1 VNHSLHRRVRIAQ
14 WGLLLPLALIL
25 MQLSRFQ
32 VFPTKERQALD
43 EAPYPLT
50 QHIETPRGRI
60 LDRSGHMLAGNTSK
74 YRIYVDG
81 CQYYL
86 YMEKFGGLAAG
97 SDPSLS
103 DVLGAIGRATGA
115 EIDIPAVVSMLQ
127 DVDKQLQAEY
137 NQPLST
143 CTLIAGVNVDSS
155 GQKLAIP
162 LWLTEEQNAGLEI
175 AEGLRAD
182 ATGNYHPSSELLY
195 NIRTE
200 AWFFRDYPE
209 GNLASEVV
217 GYSRQEGSG
226 EGRSADGVIRFYREI
241 GDWGVERFYND
252 ILQGAREDVSW
263 TVVPVE
269 ITSNL
274 DRAQPPAD
282 LVLTIDREIQAEAE
296 AALIQGIRDG
306 EASRGSILVLNPK
319 TGEILAMADYPAV
332 NLQQPDDF
340 LDIFQAKG
348 RLPMDP
354 KGQVVSLNVAAP
366 YEPGSTFKVLTM
378 AAALDA
384 GAVEPGTWFMDDGS
398 IEIGGVVI
406 HNWQRRG
413 FGLQDMTGCM
423 RHSINTCLAWVAT
436 QLGPGPFYEYMDRF
450 RIGRLTGVDMSP
462 EISGILR
469 RPGDQS
475 WTDSTLATNAYGQ
488 GVSATTLQMAVAV
501 SAVANG
507 GVMMTPHVVR
517 QIILPDGR
525 VHTVVPVPLGQ
536 PISAATAA
544 TLSEMLAVSL
554 EQEGSTALVEGYRI
568 AGKTGTADIPPY
580 VTTKTVASFVGWGP
594 VDDPQILVYIRIDE
608 PTSDGDRQYG
618 SITAAPVFGK
628 LAPRIFALLGI
639 PPDSVRLSLPG
650 NGTA

>member
-1 VNHSLHRRVRIAQ
+1 MDRSLHRRVKFAQ
-14 WGLLLPLALIL
+14 VVLLIPLGLVFL
-25 MQLSRFQ
+25 QLSRFQ
-32 VFPTKERQALD
+32 IFPTADRQALD
-43 EAPYPLT
+43 EAPYPMN

-60 LDRSGHMLAGNTSK
+60 LDRNGHLLAGNNSK
-74 YRIYVDG
+74 YRVYVDN

-86 YMEKFGGLAAG
+86 YMEKSGGLAGG
-97 SDPSLS
+97 SDASLS
-103 DVLGAIGRATGA
+103 DVLAAVARASGA
-115 EIDIPAVVSMLQ
+115 EIDIPDVVAMLQ
-127 DVDKQLQAEY
+127 EVDRQLQAEY
-137 NQPLST
+137 HQPLST
-143 CTLIAGVNVDSS
+143 CTLIAGVRIDSD
-155 GQKLAIP
+155 GQQLAIP
-162 LWLTEEQNAGLEI
+162 LWLTEEQNYGLEV

-182 ATGNYHPSSELLY
+182 ATGAVHSGSDLLY
-195 NIRTE
+195 NVRTE

-209 GNLASEVV
+209 GSLASEVV

-226 EGRSADGVIRFYREI
+226 QGRSEEGVIRYYREI

-296 AALIQGIRDG
+296 AALIAGIIAG
-306 EASRGSILVLNPK
+306 EATRGSILILNPR

-332 NLQQPDDF
+332 NLQEPDDF
-340 LDIFQAKG
+340 LDIFRVKG
-348 RLPMDP
+348 QLPMDP
-354 KGQVVSLNVAAP
+354 EGQVVSLNVAAP

-384 GAVEPGTWFMDDGS
+384 DAVQPGTWFMDEGQ

-413 FGLQDMTGCM
+413 FGLQDMTGCL

-469 RPGDQS
+469 RPGDQA
-475 WTDSTLATNAYGQ
+475 WTDSTLATNAFGQ

-525 VHTVVPVPLGQ
+525 VHTVTPVPLGQ

-544 TLSEMLAVSL
+544 TLAEMLATSL
-554 EQEGSTALVEGYRI
+554 ELEGSRALVDGYRI

-594 VDDPQILVYIRIDE
+594 VDDPQILIYIRIDE

-618 SITAAPVFGK
+618 SITAAPVFAR
-628 LAPRIFALLGI
+628 LAPRVFALLGI
-639 PPDSVRLSLPG
+639 PPDAVRLSL
-650 NGTA
+650 ALDS

>member
-1 VNHSLHRRVRIAQ
+1 MDRSLHRRVRFAQ
-14 WGLLLPLALIL
+14 LGLLIPLALVFL
-25 MQLSRFQ
+25 QLSRFQ
-32 VFPTKERQALD
+32 ILPTEDRRALD
-43 EAPYPLT
+43 EAPYPLN

-60 LDRSGHMLAGNTSK
+60 MDRSGHLLAGNSSK
-74 YRIYVDG
+74 YRVYVDN
-81 CQYYL
+81 CQIYL
-86 YMEKFGGLAAG
+86 YREQFGGLAEGAN
-97 SDPSLS
+97 PSLS
-103 DVLGAIGRATGA
+103 DVIAAVARASGA
-115 EIDIPAVVSMLQ
+115 ELDTREVVAMLQ
-127 DVDKQLQAEY
+127 DVDAALQAEY
-137 NQPLST
+137 GLPLST
-143 CTLIAGVNVDSS
+143 CTLLAGVRTGAD
-155 GQKLAIP
+155 GQNLAIP
-162 LWLTEEQNAGLEI
+162 LWLTEEQNAGLEVAQGI
-175 AEGLRAD
+175 RPDSSGK
-182 ATGNYHPSSELLY
+182 YHNASDLLY

-200 AWFFRDYPE
+200 AWFSRNYPE
-209 GNLASEVV
+209 GRLASEVV

-226 EGRSADGVIRFYREI
+226 QGRYEDGVIRFYREI

-282 LVLTIDREIQAEAE
+282 VVLTIDREIQAETE
-296 AALIQGIRDG
+296 AALREGILAG
-306 EASRGSILVLNPK
+306 EGSRGSIIVLNPQ
-319 TGEILAMADYPAV
+319 TGEILAMADFPSV
-332 NLQQPDDF
+332 DLQDPDGF
-340 LDIFQAKG
+340 LETFKIKG
-348 RLPMDP
+348 SLPMDP
-354 KGQVVSLNVAAP
+354 EGQVVSLNVAAP

-378 AAALDA
+378 AAALDS
-384 GAVEPGTWFMDDGS
+384 GAVLPGTWFMDSGR

-462 EISGILR
+462 EVSGILR

-488 GVSATTLQMAVAV
+488 GVSATTLQLAVAI

-525 VHTVVPVPLGQ
+525 VHTVTPVPLGQ
-536 PISAATAA
+536 PISAATAE
-544 TLSEMLAVSL
+544 TLEEMLAVSL
-554 EQEGSTALVEGYRI
+554 ELEGSKALVEGYRV

-608 PTSDGDRQYG
+608 PTADDDRQYG
-618 SITAAPVFGK
+618 SITAAPVFGR

-639 PPDSVRLSLPG
+639 PPDSIRWTLSN
-650 NGTA
+650 NG

>member
-1 VNHSLHRRVRIAQ
+1 MDLSLNRRIRFAQ
-14 WGLLLPLALIL
+14 IGLLVPLGLIFL
-25 MQLSRFQ
+25 QLARFQ
-32 VFPTKERQALD
+32 ILPTADRQALD
-43 EAPYPLT
+43 EAPYPLN

-60 LDRSGHMLAGNTSK
+60 MDRNGSLLAGNSSR
-74 YRIYVDG
+74 YRVYVDS

-86 YMEKFGGLAAG
+86 YMEQHGGLAEG
-97 SDPSLS
+97 GDPSLS
-103 DVLGAIGRATGA
+103 DVIAAVARASGA
-115 EIDIPAVVSMLQ
+115 EINTGETVSMLQ
-127 DVDKQLQAEY
+127 EVDKALQAQY

-143 CTLIAGVNVDSS
+143 CTLMAGVRTDSK
-155 GQKLAIP
+155 GQELAIP
-162 LWLTEEQNAGLEI
+162 LWLSEEQNTGLEVAQGI
-175 AEGLRAD
+175 RPD
-182 ATGNYHPSSELLY
+182 AAGKYHNGSDLLF

-200 AWFFRDYPE
+200 AWFFRNYPE
-209 GNLASEVV
+209 GNLASEII

-226 EGRSADGVIRFYREI
+226 QGRSEEGVIRFYREI

-282 LVLTIDREIQAEAE
+282 LVLTIDREIQAETE
-296 AALIQGIRDG
+296 AALREGLRAA
-306 EASRGSILVLNPK
+306 EASRGSIIVLNPR
-319 TGEILAMADYPAV
+319 TGEILAMADYPSID
-332 NLQQPDDF
+332 LQNPDGF
-340 LDIFQAKG
+340 LDAFKVKG

-354 KGQVVSLNVAAP
+354 EGQVVSLNVAAP

-378 AAALDA
+378 AAALDS
-384 GAVEPGTWFMDDGS
+384 GAVTPDTWFMDSGR

-406 HNWQRRG
+406 HNWQQGG

-436 QLGPGPFYEYMDRF
+436 LLGPGPFYEYMDRF

-462 EISGILR
+462 EISGMLR

-475 WTDSTLATNAYGQ
+475 WTDSTLATNAFGQ
-488 GVSATTLQMAVAV
+488 GVSATTLQMAVAI

-525 VHTVVPVPLGQ
+525 IHTVTPVPLGQ

-544 TLSEMLAVSL
+544 TLQEMLAVSL
-554 EQEGSTALVEGYRI
+554 ELEGSKALVEGYRI

-594 VDDPQILVYIRIDE
+594 VDDPQILIYIRIDE

-618 SITAAPVFGK
+618 SITAAPVFAR

-639 PPDSVRLSLPG
+639 PPDSVRISLSTG
-650 NGTA
+650 A

>member
-1 VNHSLHRRVRIAQ
+1 MERSLHRRVRFAQ
-14 WGLLLPLALIL
+14 FGLLIPLGLVIL
-25 MQLSRFQ
+25 QLSRFQ
-32 VFPTKERQALD
+32 ILPTEDRRALD
-43 EAPYPLT
+43 EAPYPLN

-60 LDRSGHMLAGNTSK
+60 MDRTGHLLAGNSSQ
-74 YRIYVDG
+74 YRVYVDN
-81 CQYYL
+81 CQIYL
-86 YMEKFGGLAAG
+86 YREQFGGLAGGA
-97 SDPSLS
+97 DPSLS
-103 DVLGAIGRATGA
+103 DVIAAVARASGAD
-115 EIDIPAVVSMLQ
+115 IDTREVVAMLQ
-127 DVDKQLQAEY
+127 DVDAALQAEY
-137 NQPLST
+137 GQPLST
-143 CTLIAGVNVDSS
+143 CTLMAGVRTDSD

-162 LWLTEEQNAGLEI
+162 LWLTEEENSGLEVAQGI
-175 AEGLRAD
+175 RPDVSGK
-182 ATGNYHPSSELLY
+182 YHNPSDLLY

-200 AWFFRDYPE
+200 AWFFRNYPE
-209 GNLASEVV
+209 GSLASEVV

-226 EGRSADGVIRFYREI
+226 QGRSEDGVIRFYREI

-282 LVLTIDREIQAEAE
+282 VVLTIDREIQAETE
-296 AALIQGIRDG
+296 AALREGILAG
-306 EASRGSILVLNPK
+306 EGSRGSIIVLNPQ
-319 TGEILAMADYPAV
+319 TGEILAMADFPSV
-332 NLQQPDDF
+332 DLQDPNGF
-340 LDIFQAKG
+340 LDTFKVKG

-354 KGQVVSLNVAAP
+354 EGQVVSLNVAAP

-378 AAALDA
+378 AAALDS
-384 GAVEPGTWFMDDGS
+384 GAVTPGTWFMDSGR

-462 EISGILR
+462 EVSGIMR

-488 GVSATTLQMAVAV
+488 GVSATTLQLAVAI

-525 VHTVVPVPLGQ
+525 VHTVTPVPLGQ
-536 PISAATAA
+536 PISAATAE
-544 TLSEMLAVSL
+544 TLEEMLAVSL
-554 EQEGSTALVEGYRI
+554 ELEGSKALVEGYRV

-608 PTSDGDRQYG
+608 PTADDDRQYG
-618 SITAAPVFGK
+618 SITAAPVFAR

-639 PPDSVRLSLPG
+639 PPDSVRWTLPL
-650 NGTA
+650 NG

>member
-1 VNHSLHRRVRIAQ
+1 MDRSLHRRVKVAQ
-14 WGLLLPLALIL
+14 WGLLVPLALIL

-32 VFPTKERQALD
+32 VFPTADRRALD
-43 EAPYPLT
+43 EAPYPLN

-60 LDRSGHMLAGNTSK
+60 LDSSGHLLAGNTSK
-74 YRIYVDG
+74 YRIYVDS

-86 YMEKFGGLAAG
+86 YMEKFGGLIAG

-103 DVLGAIGRATGA
+103 DVLEAVARATGA
-115 EIDIPAVVSMLQ
+115 GIDVPAVVSMLQ
-127 DVDKQLQAEY
+127 DIDGQLQARY

-143 CTLIAGVNVDSS
+143 CTLIAGVHAASD
-155 GQKLAIP
+155 GQELAVP
-162 LWLTEEQNAGLEI
+162 LWLTEEQNRGLEI
-175 AEGLRAD
+175 AEGIRAD
-182 ATGNYHPSSELLY
+182 DAGTFHPASDLLF
-195 NIRTE
+195 NVRTE

-209 GNLASEVV
+209 GGLASEVV

-226 EGRSADGVIRFYREI
+226 QGNSVDGVIRYYREI

-296 AALIQGIRDG
+296 AALIEGIRDG
-306 EASRGSILVLNPK
+306 EATRGSILVIRPK

-332 NLQQPDDF
+332 DLAEPDDF
-340 LDIFQAKG
+340 LDIFRIKG

-354 KGQVVSLNVAAP
+354 EGQVVSLNVAAP

-384 GAVEPGTWFMDDGS
+384 GAVTPDNWFVDTGN

-406 HNWQRRG
+406 HNWQKRG
-413 FGLQDMTGCM
+413 FGPQDMTGCL

-450 RIGRLTGVDMSP
+450 RIGRLTGVDLAP

-469 RPGDQS
+469 RPGDRS
-475 WTDSTLATNAYGQ
+475 WTDSTLATNAFGQ
-488 GVSATTLQMAVAV
+488 GVSATPLQMSVAV

-507 GVMMTPHVVR
+507 GVMMTPHVVK

-525 VHTVVPVPLGQ
+525 VHDVVPTPLGQ
-536 PISAATAA
+536 PIRADTAR

-554 EQEGSTALVEGYRI
+554 EQEGSRALVDGYRV

-594 VDDPQILVYIRIDE
+594 VDDPQILIYIRIDE

-618 SITAAPVFGK
+618 SITAAPVFGR
-628 LAPRIFALLGI
+628 LAPRVFALLGI
-639 PPDSVRLSLPG
+639 PPDSIRLSLS
-650 NGTA
+650 NG

>member
-1 VNHSLHRRVRIAQ
+1 MDHTLHRRIRFAQ
-14 WGLLLPLALIL
+14 IGLLIPLALVFV
-25 MQLSRFQ
+25 QLARFQ
-32 VFPTKERQALD
+32 ILPTEDRRALD
-43 EAPYPLT
+43 EAPYPLA

-60 LDRSGHMLAGNTSK
+60 MDRNGNLLAGNASK
-74 YRIYVDG
+74 YRIYIDN

-86 YMEKFGGLAAG
+86 YMEKSGGLAEG
-97 SDPSLS
+97 GDPSLS
-103 DVLGAIGRATGA
+103 DVIAAVARASGA
-115 EIDIPAVVSMLQ
+115 EIDVPDAVSMLQ
-127 DVDKQLQAEY
+127 EVDRELQTEY

-143 CTLIAGVNVDSS
+143 CTLIAGITTDSQ
-155 GQKLAIP
+155 GQTLAIP
-162 LWLTEEQNAGLEI
+162 LWLTEEENYGLEV
-175 AEGLRAD
+175 AEGLLPD
-182 ATGNYHPSSELLY
+182 ATGNYHSGSDLLF
-195 NIRTE
+195 NVRTE
-200 AWFFRDYPE
+200 AWFFRSYPE
-209 GNLASEVV
+209 GELASEVV
-217 GYSRQEGSG
+217 GYSRQEGAG
-226 EGRSADGVIRFYREI
+226 QGRLDEGVIRYYREI

-282 LVLTIDREIQAEAE
+282 LVLTIDREIQAETE
-296 AALIQGIRDG
+296 AALREGVLAG
-306 EASRGSILVLNPK
+306 EATRGSIVVLNPR
-319 TGEILAMADYPAV
+319 TGEILAMADYPSV
-332 NLQQPDDF
+332 DLQDPDGF
-340 LDIFQAKG
+340 LNVFRVKG

-354 KGQVVSLNVAAP
+354 EGQVVSLNVAAP

-378 AAALDA
+378 AAALDS
-384 GAVEPGTWFMDDGS
+384 GAVTPDTWFMDSGR

-406 HNWQRRG
+406 HNWQQRG
-413 FGLQDMTGCM
+413 FGLQDMTGCL
-423 RHSINTCLAWVAT
+423 RYSINTCLAWVAT

-488 GVSATTLQMAVAV
+488 GVSATTLQIAVAI

-525 VHTVVPVPLGQ
+525 VHTVTPIPLGQ

-544 TLSEMLAVSL
+544 TLQEMLAVSL
-554 EQEGSTALVEGYRI
+554 ELEGSRALVEGYRV

-608 PTSDGDRQYG
+608 PTSEGDRQYG
-618 SITAAPVFGK
+618 SITAAPVFAK
-628 LAPRIFALLGI
+628 LAPRIFTLLGI
-639 PPDSVRLSLPG
+639 PPDSVRLTLAPHG
-650 NGTA
+650 

>member
-1 VNHSLHRRVRIAQ
+1 MERSLQRRVRFAQ
-14 WGLLLPLALIL
+14 FALLIPLALVFF
-25 MQLSRFQ
+25 QLSRFQ
-32 VFPTKERQALD
+32 IFPTQERQELD
-43 EAPYPLT
+43 EAPYPLN

-60 LDRSGHMLAGNTSK
+60 MDRNGELLAGNSSK
-74 YRIYVDG
+74 YRVYIDS

-86 YMEKFGGLAAG
+86 YTEKFGGLAEG
-97 SDPSLS
+97 RDPSLS
-103 DVLGAIGRATGA
+103 DVVAAVARATGA
-115 EIDIPAVVSMLQ
+115 EIDVPEVVSMLQ
-127 DVDKQLQAEY
+127 ELDRQLQAEY

-143 CTLIAGVNVDSS
+143 CTLIAGVTTNSD
-155 GQKLAIP
+155 GEKLAVP
-162 LWLTEEQNAGLEI
+162 LWLTEEENNGLEV
-175 AEGLRAD
+175 AEGVRPD
-182 ATGNYHPSSELLY
+182 ETGKYHNPSNLLF

-209 GNLASEVV
+209 GSLASEVI

-226 EGRSADGVIRFYREI
+226 QGRSEEGVIRYYREI

-282 LVLTIDREIQAEAE
+282 IVLTIDREIQAEAE
-296 AALIQGIRDG
+296 KALIEGIRAG
-306 EASRGSILVLNPK
+306 EATRGSILVLNPQ
-319 TGEILAMADYPAV
+319 TGEILAMADYPSV
-332 NLQQPDDF
+332 DLQDPDGF
-340 LDIFQAKG
+340 LDVFKVKG
-348 RLPMDP
+348 RLPNDP
-354 KGQVVSLNVAAP
+354 QGQVVSLNVAAP

-378 AAALDA
+378 AAALDS
-384 GAVEPGTWFMDDGS
+384 GAVTPGTWFMDSGR

-406 HNWQRRG
+406 HNWESRG
-413 FGLQDMTGCM
+413 FGLQDMTGCL

-475 WTDSTLATNAYGQ
+475 WTDSTLATNAFGQ
-488 GVSATTLQMAVAV
+488 GVSATVLQMAVAI
-501 SAVANG
+501 SAVANR

-517 QIILPDGR
+517 RIILPDGR
-525 VHTVVPVPLGQ
+525 VHTVEPVPLGQ
-536 PISAATAA
+536 PIRPETAE
-544 TLSEMLAVSL
+544 TLQEMLATSL
-554 EQEGSTALVEGYRI
+554 ELEGSRALVEGYRI

-594 VDDPQILVYIRIDE
+594 VDDPQILIFIRIDE
-608 PTSDGDRQYG
+608 PTSEGDRQYG

-628 LAPRIFALLGI
+628 LAPRIFTLLGI
-639 PPDSVRLSLPG
+639 PPDSVRLTLAHG
-650 NGTA
+650 G

>member
-1 VNHSLHRRVRIAQ
+1 MDRSLHRRIRVARLA
-14 WGLLLPLALIL
+14 LLIPLALVFL
-25 MQLSRFQ
+25 QLSRFQ
-32 VFPTKERQALD
+32 VFPTEDRRALD
-43 EAPYPLT
+43 EAPYPLN

-60 LDRSGHMLAGNTSK
+60 MDRSGHLLAGNTSK
-74 YRIYVDG
+74 YRVYVDS

-86 YMEKFGGLAAG
+86 YMEKLGGITEGADA
-97 SDPSLS
+97 SLS
-103 DVLGAIGRATGA
+103 DVLAAVARASGA
-115 EIDIPAVVSMLQ
+115 EIDIPDVVAMLQ
-127 DVDKQLQAEY
+127 QVDERLQAEY

-143 CTLIAGVNVDSS
+143 CTLIAGVRTDSD
-155 GQKLAIP
+155 GQQLAIP
-162 LWLTEEQNAGLEI
+162 LWLTEEQNNGLEV
-175 AEGLRAD
+175 AEGVRAD
-182 ATGNYHPSSELLY
+182 STGTVHDPSIYLY
-195 NIRTE
+195 NVRTE

-209 GNLASEVV
+209 GNLASEVI

-226 EGRSADGVIRFYREI
+226 QGRSEDGVIRYYREI

-263 TVVPVE
+263 SVVPVE
-269 ITSNL
+269 ITGNL

-296 AALIQGIRDG
+296 AALREAIRES
-306 EASRGSILVLNPK
+306 EATRGSILILNPRN
-319 TGEILAMADYPAV
+319 GEILAMADFPSV
-332 NLQQPDDF
+332 DLQTPDDF
-340 LDIFQAKG
+340 LDIFRAKG

-354 KGQVVSLNVAAP
+354 EGQVVSLNFAAP
-366 YEPGSTFKVLTM
+366 FEPGSTFKVLTM

-384 GAVEPGTWFMDDGS
+384 GAVTPDTWFVDSGR

-436 QLGPGPFYEYMDRF
+436 LLGPGPFYEYMDRF

-462 EISGILR
+462 EISGTLR
-469 RPGDQS
+469 RPGDMD
-475 WTDSTLATNAYGQ
+475 WTDSTLATNAFGQ
-488 GVSATTLQMAVAV
+488 GVSATSLQMAVAV
-501 SAVANG
+501 SAVAND

-536 PISAATAA
+536 PIAASTAH
-544 TLSEMLAVSL
+544 TLSEMLATSL
-554 EQEGSTALVEGYRI
+554 ELEGSGALVEGYRI

-594 VDDPQILVYIRIDE
+594 ADDPQMLVYIRIDE
-608 PTSDGDRQYG
+608 PTSEGDRQYG
-618 SITAAPVFGK
+618 SITAAPVFGR
-628 LAPRIFALLGI
+628 LAPRVFALLGV
-639 PPDSVRLSLPG
+639 PPDMARWTLASG
-650 NGTA
+650 G

>member
-1 VNHSLHRRVRIAQ
+1 
-14 WGLLLPLALIL
+14 
-25 MQLSRFQ
+25 M
-32 VFPTKERQALD
+32 
-43 EAPYPLT
+43 T

-60 LDRSGHMLAGNTSK
+60 MDRNGHLLAGNSSK
-74 YRIYVDG
+74 YRVYLDS

-86 YMEKFGGLAAG
+86 YMEKYGGLAEG

-103 DVLGAIGRATGA
+103 DVLAAVARASGA
-115 EIDIPAVVSMLQ
+115 DLKIPEVVAMLQ
-127 DVDKQLQAEY
+127 EVDKQLQAEY

-143 CTLIAGVNVDSS
+143 CTLMAGVRTDSE
-155 GQKLAIP
+155 GQQLAIP
-162 LWLTEEQNAGLEI
+162 LWLTEEQNDGLEV
-175 AEGLRAD
+175 AEGIRAD
-182 ATGNYHPSSELLY
+182 ATGNFHTASDLLF

-200 AWFFRDYPE
+200 AWFFRNYPE
-209 GNLASEVV
+209 SSLASEVV

-226 EGRSADGVIRFYREI
+226 QGRSEEGVIRYYREI

-282 LVLTIDREIQAEAE
+282 LVLTIDREIQAETESALREGILAAE
-296 AALIQGIRDG
+296 GT
-306 EASRGSILVLNPK
+306 RGSIIVLNPR
-319 TGEILAMADYPAV
+319 TGEILAMADYPSAD
-332 NLQQPDDF
+332 LQSPDDF
-340 LDIFQAKG
+340 QDIFHSKG
-348 RLPMDP
+348 QLPMDP
-354 KGQVVSLNVAAP
+354 EGQVVSLNVAAP

-378 AAALDA
+378 AAALDS
-384 GAVEPGTWFMDDGS
+384 GAVTPGTWFMDSGR

-413 FGLQDMTGCM
+413 FGLQDMTGCL

-436 QLGPGPFYEYMDRF
+436 LLGPGPFYEYMDRF

-488 GVSATTLQMAVAV
+488 GVSATTLQMAVAI

-507 GVMMTPHVVR
+507 GLMMTPHVVR
-517 QIILPDGR
+517 EIILPDGR
-525 VHTVVPVPLGQ
+525 VHTVTAVPLGQ
-536 PISAATAA
+536 PISAATAQ
-544 TLSEMLAVSL
+544 TLSEMLATSL
-554 EQEGSTALVEGYRI
+554 ELEGSQALVEGYRI

-608 PTSDGDRQYG
+608 PTSEGDRQYG
-618 SITAAPVFGK
+618 SISAAPVFAR

-639 PPDSVRLSLPG
+639 PPDSVRLSNQLG
-650 NGTA
+650 G

>member
-1 VNHSLHRRVRIAQ
+1 MDRSLHRRVRFAQ
-14 WGLLLPLALIL
+14 YALLIPLALVFL
-25 MQLSRFQ
+25 QLSRFQ
-32 VFPTKERQALD
+32 ILPTEDRRALD
-43 EAPYPLT
+43 EAPYPLN

-60 LDRSGHMLAGNTSK
+60 MDRNGRLLAGNSSK
-74 YRIYVDG
+74 YRVYVDS

-86 YMEKFGGLAAG
+86 YMEKLGGLAEG
-97 SDPSLS
+97 GDPSLS
-103 DVLGAIGRATGA
+103 DVIAAVARASGA
-115 EIDIPAVVSMLQ
+115 EIDTPEVVTMLQ
-127 DVDKQLQAEY
+127 EVDQALQAEY

-143 CTLIAGVNVDSS
+143 CTLMAGVRNDAD

-162 LWLTEEQNAGLEI
+162 LWLTEEQNIGLEVAQGI
-175 AEGLRAD
+175 RPD
-182 ATGNYHPSSELLY
+182 ASGKYHNSSDLLF

-200 AWFFRDYPE
+200 AWFFRNYPE
-209 GNLASEVV
+209 GSLASEVV

-226 EGRSADGVIRFYREI
+226 QGRSEEGVIRFYREI

-263 TVVPVE
+263 SVVPVE

-282 LVLTIDREIQAEAE
+282 LVLTIDREIQAETE
-296 AALIQGIRDG
+296 AALREGLRAG
-306 EASRGSILVLNPK
+306 EASRGSIIVLNPRN
-319 TGEILAMADYPAV
+319 GEILAMADFPPV
-332 NLQQPDDF
+332 DLQDPDGF
-340 LDIFQAKG
+340 LDTFKVKG

-354 KGQVVSLNVAAP
+354 EGQVVSLNLAAP

-378 AAALDA
+378 AAALDS
-384 GAVEPGTWFMDDGS
+384 GAVTPDTWFMDSGR

-406 HNWQRRG
+406 HNWQQRG
-413 FGLQDMTGCM
+413 FGLQDMTGCL

-475 WTDSTLATNAYGQ
+475 WTDSTLATNAFGQ
-488 GVSATTLQMAVAV
+488 GVSATTLQMAVAI

-525 VHTVVPVPLGQ
+525 VHTVTPVPLGQ

-544 TLSEMLAVSL
+544 TLQEMLAVSL
-554 EQEGSTALVEGYRI
+554 ELEGSKALVEGYRI

-618 SITAAPVFGK
+618 SITAAPVFAR

-639 PPDSVRLSLPG
+639 PPDSVRLTLS
-650 NGTA
+650 NGG

>member
-1 VNHSLHRRVRIAQ
+1 MDLSLNRRIRFAQ
-14 WGLLLPLALIL
+14 IGLLVPLGLIFL
-25 MQLSRFQ
+25 QLARFQ
-32 VFPTKERQALD
+32 ILPTADRQALD
-43 EAPYPLT
+43 EAPYPLN

-60 LDRSGHMLAGNTSK
+60 MDRNGSLLAGNSSR
-74 YRIYVDG
+74 YRVYVDS

-86 YMEKFGGLAAG
+86 YMEQHGGLAEG
-97 SDPSLS
+97 GDPSLS
-103 DVLGAIGRATGA
+103 DVIAAVARASGA
-115 EIDIPAVVSMLQ
+115 EINTGETVSMLQ
-127 DVDKQLQAEY
+127 EVDKALQAQY

-143 CTLIAGVNVDSS
+143 CTLMAGVRTDSK
-155 GQKLAIP
+155 GQELAIP
-162 LWLTEEQNAGLEI
+162 LWLSEEQNTGLEVAQGI
-175 AEGLRAD
+175 RPD
-182 ATGNYHPSSELLY
+182 AAGKYHNGSDLLF

-200 AWFFRDYPE
+200 AWFFRNYPE
-209 GNLASEVV
+209 GNLASEII

-226 EGRSADGVIRFYREI
+226 QGRSEEGVIRFYREI

-282 LVLTIDREIQAEAE
+282 LVLTIDREIQAETE
-296 AALIQGIRDG
+296 AALREGLRAA
-306 EASRGSILVLNPK
+306 EASRGSIIVLNPR
-319 TGEILAMADYPAV
+319 TGEILAMADYPSID
-332 NLQQPDDF
+332 LQNPDGF
-340 LDIFQAKG
+340 LDAFKAKG
-348 RLPMDP
+348 RQPMDP
-354 KGQVVSLNVAAP
+354 AGQVVSMNVAAP

-378 AAALDA
+378 AAALDS
-384 GAVEPGTWFMDDGS
+384 GAVTPDTWFMDSGR

-406 HNWQRRG
+406 HNWQQGG

-436 QLGPGPFYEYMDRF
+436 LLGPGPFYEYMDRF

-462 EISGILR
+462 EISGMLR

-475 WTDSTLATNAYGQ
+475 WTDSTLATNAFGQ
-488 GVSATTLQMAVAV
+488 GVSATTLQMAVAI

-525 VHTVVPVPLGQ
+525 IHTVTPVPLGQ

-544 TLSEMLAVSL
+544 TLQEMLAVSL
-554 EQEGSTALVEGYRI
+554 ELEGSKALVEGYRI

-594 VDDPQILVYIRIDE
+594 VDDPQILIYIRIDE

-618 SITAAPVFGK
+618 SITAAPVFAR

-639 PPDSVRLSLPG
+639 PPDSVRISLSTG
-650 NGTA
+650 A